1 MGYYEQGIEFTA
13 QYNHHAAIECYNQA
27 LNINPN
33 ISDFYRGNA
42 WQLTPVANIYCI

>member
-42 WQLTPVANIYCI
+42 